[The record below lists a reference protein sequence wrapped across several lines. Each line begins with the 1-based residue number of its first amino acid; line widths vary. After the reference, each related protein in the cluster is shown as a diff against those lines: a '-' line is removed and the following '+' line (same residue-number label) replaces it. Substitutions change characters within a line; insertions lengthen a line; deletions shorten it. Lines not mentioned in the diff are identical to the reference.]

1 LSREKGQ
8 GTRDNSEPAP
18 IRVPEA
24 VRAEIFAHAREEA
37 PRECCG
43 LLVGHGT
50 VVDECVRSRNVDPNP
65 NRYEIDALLHI
76 ATNRRLRG
84 TDRTVIGAYHS
95 HPHSAAV
102 PSESDRAEAYYPDF
116 IWMIVS
122 LAVPPAEAMAAFRL
136 TPSGFVLAP
145 IERTGARG
153 EIMAIIESIRGEY
166 LRYKKLA
173 EAAIAQV
180 DEAQLSA
187 VPSAESNSIAI
198 VCWHVSGN
206 LKSRF
211 TDFLNSDG
219 EKPWRNREEE
229 FDARTV
235 SRADLLA
242 KWEDGWAA
250 LLAALSELTDDHLT
264 REVKI
269 RGQAVSVL
277 EALHRSLAH
286 TSYHVGQIVYL
297 AKEKVGSNW
306 TSLSIPRGQ
315 SAAFNQ
321 NPSGQKPDEHVARL
335 GPK

>member
-1 LSREKGQ
+1 MSREKGERRRQ
-8 GTRDNSEPAP
+8 NVGR
-18 IRVPEA
+18 IQLPEA
-24 VRAEIFAHAREEA
+24 IRTAIIAHATEEA

-43 LLVGHGT
+43 LLIGRGSVIE
-50 VVDECVRSRNVDPNP
+50 ECIRSRNVDPNP
-65 NRYEIDALLHI
+65 NRYEIDPLLHI
-76 ATNRRLRG
+76 QTNRRLRG
-84 TDRTVIGAYHS
+84 SGRSVIGAYHS
-95 HPHSAAV
+95 HPHSAAI
-102 PSESDRAEAYYPDF
+102 PSESDLLEAYYSDF

-122 LAVPPAEAMAAFRL
+122 LVVPPAEAVAAYRL

-145 IERTGARG
+145 LERTGARG
-153 EIMAIIESIRGEY
+153 DVMAIIESIRGEY

-173 EAAIAQV
+173 ESAMAQV
-180 DEAQLSA
+180 PDGQLSA
-187 VPSAESNSIAI
+187 SPSEESNSIAM

-211 TDFLNSDG
+211 TDFLTTDG

-229 FDARTV
+229 FDARSV

-250 LLAALSELTDDHLT
+250 LSGALADLTDEHLT
-264 REVKI
+264 REVTI
-269 RGQAVSVL
+269 RGQALSVV

-297 AKEKVGSNW
+297 AKEKAGANW
-306 TSLSIPRGQ
+306 TSLSIPKGQ

-321 NPSGQKPDEHVARL
+321 NPTGQKPGEHIARL
-335 GPK
+335 EHK